1 LGYVEMKQDRRTG
14 KHYIIEPNIG
24 RPTGRS
30 AIAEAGGVD
39 LVYSNYCDA
48 LGWPLPENRQQK
60 YTGVKWIYLRRDIQS
75 ALYYWR
81 RGELTLREWWRSWR
95 GKKAYAVFSWGDL
108 GPFKADMLRA
118 LKLALAARISK
129 EKATFPERRKQTSQV
144 IPDAQAK

>member
-1 LGYVEMKQDRRTG
+1 MKQDRRTG

-30 AIAEAGGVD
+30 AIAEAGGVE

-48 LGWPLPENRQQK
+48 LGWPLPEKRQQK

-81 RGELTLREWWRSWR
+81 RGELTLGEWWRSWQ
-95 GKKAYAVFSWGDL
+95 GKKAYAVYSWSDPAPFMADL
-108 GPFKADMLRA
+108 FRA
-118 LKLALAARISK
+118 LNLALLARNNK
-129 EKATFPERRKQTSQV
+129 KKDTFLERRKKTSHV
-144 IPDAQAK
+144 IPDAQAE